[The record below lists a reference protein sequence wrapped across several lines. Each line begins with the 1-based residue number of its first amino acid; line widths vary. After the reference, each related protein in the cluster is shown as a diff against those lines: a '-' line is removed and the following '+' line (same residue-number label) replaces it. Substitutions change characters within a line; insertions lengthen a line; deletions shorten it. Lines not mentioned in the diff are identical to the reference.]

1 MVMHNSNI
9 SNQNTTNQTDLHS
22 WLLLYFTPKIG
33 PVTMLKLLHHFGSAK
48 NILEQ
53 DSHTLSQFINP
64 AIAKLIKD
72 RASEPAVVKALDWQY
87 QDPSNYLITLEDLR
101 YPKELKQMI
110 DPPLVLFAKG
120 QINLL
125 DNPKFAIVGTRHNTP
140 QGAAN
145 AHSFACNL
153 ANNGLTIVSGMA
165 YGIDRYAH
173 MGALKGKASTIGVI
187 GTGIDIRYPKSNND
201 LYIEVAKNGL
211 ILSELALNT
220 QPLGSNFPRRNRIV
234 AGLSLGCLVVESTLD
249 GGSLITA
256 NLALEMGR
264 EVMAIPG
271 SIHNPVSVGCHKL
284 IKTGAKL
291 IENTNDILDE
301 LPIANKQL
309 AKKNVTTT
317 HPILDII
324 GYDAVEIDKICT
336 RLDTSFADI
345 CPQLLELELDG
356 QIVNCGSGRYQRI
369 FK

>member
-1 MVMHNSNI
+1 MATNS
-9 SNQNTTNQTDLHS
+9 SNTTNQTNLHS
-22 WLLLYFTPKIG
+22 WLLLYFTPKVG
-33 PVTMLKLLHHFGSAK
+33 PITMLKLLHHFGTAK

-64 AIAKLIKD
+64 AITKLIKD
-72 RASEPAVVKALDWQY
+72 RAAEPSVIKALDWQ
-87 QDPSNYLITLEDLR
+87 QQSPNNHLITLEDPR
-101 YPKELKQMI
+101 YPKELKQI
-110 DPPLVLFAKG
+110 VDPPLVLFGLGK
-120 QINLL
+120 IELL
-125 DNPKFAIVGTRHNTP
+125 KNSKFAIVGTRHNTS

-145 AHSFACNL
+145 AHSFAYDL
-153 ANNGLTIVSGMA
+153 SNNGLTIVSGMA
-165 YGIDRYAH
+165 YGIDRHAH

-187 GTGIDIRYPKSNND
+187 GTGIDVTYPKSNKD
-201 LYIEVAKNGL
+201 LYAEVAQHGL
-211 ILSELALNT
+211 ILSEFALTT
-220 QPLGSNFPRRNRIV
+220 QPLASNFPRRNRIV

-256 NLALEMGR
+256 NMALDMGR

-271 SIHNPVSVGCHKL
+271 LIHSPVSHGCHKL

-291 IENTNDILDE
+291 VENTNDVLDE
-301 LPIANKQL
+301 LPIANKWL
-309 AKKNVTTT
+309 AKKNVTTA

-336 RLDTSFADI
+336 ILNTSFADI

-356 QIVNCGSGRYQRI
+356 HIVNCGNGKYQRI